1 MVNFVGF
8 STVEN
13 NKAPYTLTGSELVKR
28 DLLNELYTRK
38 GERVMNP
45 RFGSIIWDLLME
57 PSSAKL
63 QKEVEADIEGIFKKD
78 PRVKLTKIN
87 VLVLDHSIRADV
99 DFIFLPLNNPDTLYV
114 EYIRNITEGL

>member
-13 NKAPYTLTGSELVKR
+13 SAPFTLTGSELVKR

-45 RFGSIIWDLLME
+45 TFGSIIWDLLME
-57 PSSAKL
+57 PSTTKL
-63 QKEVEADIEGIFKKD
+63 QKEVEEDIEKIFNRD
-78 PRVKLTKIN
+78 PRAKIKTLN
-87 VLVLDHSIRADV
+87 VIVLDHVIRAEIEFTFVPQNTTDS
-99 DFIFLPLNNPDTLYV
+99 LYV
-114 EYIRNITEGL
+114 EYIRNISEGL

>member
-8 STVEN
+8 STVDN

-99 DFIFLPLNNPDTLYV
+99 DFMFLPLNNPDTLYV

>member
-99 DFIFLPLNNPDTLYV
+99 DFMFLPLNNPDTLYV

>member
-13 NKAPYTLTGSELVKR
+13 SAPFTLTGSELVKR

-45 RFGSIIWDLLME
+45 TFGSIIWDLLME
-57 PSSAKL
+57 PSTTKL
-63 QKEVEADIEGIFKKD
+63 QKEVEEDIEKIFNRD
-78 PRVKLTKIN
+78 PRAKIETLN
-87 VLVLDHSIRADV
+87 VIVLDHVIRAEIEFTFVPQNTTDS
-99 DFIFLPLNNPDTLYV
+99 LYV
-114 EYIRNITEGL
+114 EYIRNISEGL